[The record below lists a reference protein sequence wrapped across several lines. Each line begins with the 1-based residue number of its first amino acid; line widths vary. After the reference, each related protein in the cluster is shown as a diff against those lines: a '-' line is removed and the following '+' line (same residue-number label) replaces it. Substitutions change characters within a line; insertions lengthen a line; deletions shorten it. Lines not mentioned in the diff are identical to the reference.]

1 MTDGDVPV
9 GARSRSGERRTQEQ
23 RSAQTRAKL
32 MDATV
37 ECLVEFGYGGTTTSR
52 VAERAGVTRGAQLHH
67 FGSRNAL
74 VSAAVRHLAARR
86 SAEAIEQVGRVAQ
99 ADDPIGALL
108 DLLWDLHDGPLFTAT
123 VELWVAARTD
133 PELRAEVVAFE
144 RIVDQSV
151 GSAVAG
157 VLPAGVHVERALLDF
172 VYTAMDALRG
182 ILISSFVDPASDR
195 PRRRWARAGEVL
207 RGAADPELLAAIAP
221 APTD

>member
-1 MTDGDVPV
+1 MTDGDVSG
-9 GARSRSGERRTQEQ
+9 GARPRAGERRTQEQ

-32 MDATV
+32 MEATV
-37 ECLVEFGYGGTTTSR
+37 DCLVEYGYGGTTTSR

-86 SAEAIEQVGRVAQ
+86 SAEAIEQVGRITQ
-99 ADDPIGALL
+99 SEDPVGALL
-108 DLLWDLHDGPLFTAT
+108 DLLWDLHDGPLFTAS

-133 PELRAEVVAFE
+133 PELRAEVVTFE

-151 GSAVAG
+151 ASAVAG
-157 VLPAGVHVERALLDF
+157 ALPAGVQVERALLDF

-182 ILISSFVDPASDR
+182 ILISAFVDPASDR
-195 PRRRWARAGEVL
+195 PRRRWDRAGEVL
-207 RGAADPELLAAIAP
+207 RGAADPAMFAWIAP
-221 APTD
+221 SPD